1 MIINLHTTEIIKT
14 SLSMKKFILILFL
27 VQFSFAN
34 SLEDNKV
41 PNSRIKMLNGNY
53 AKLYDFNSDG
63 PMIVN
68 FWTTW

>member
-1 MIINLHTTEIIKT
+1 
-14 SLSMKKFILILFL
+14 MKKFILILFL